1 MSKQREPTALVQA
14 KGLKHFTKG
23 EIEMREAREVKPNF
37 TAELMPPKVLTKRTD
52 RETFK
57 AIWAALGEIGVIG
70 DTDADVLA
78 QFILIRGMVLTS
90 QREYNKAVAER
101 ERFIKQSEKAG
112 IDLYEGEAFQRYGR
126 HEQLVSTKETRLRK
140 LRDQMLSYAK
150 SLCLTIDSRC
160 RIQVPQVIVE
170 ERVNKFERFK
180 QVGNG
185 E

>member
-1 MSKQREPTALVQA
+1 
-14 KGLKHFTKG
+14 
-23 EIEMREAREVKPNF
+23 
-37 TAELMPPKVLTKRTD
+37 
-52 RETFK
+52 
-57 AIWAALGEIGVIG
+57 
-70 DTDADVLA
+70 
-78 QFILIRGMVLTS
+78 MVLTS

-160 RIQVPQVIVE
+160 RIQVPQVIIE
-170 ERVNKFERFK
+170 EKVNKFERFK

>member
-1 MSKQREPTALVQA
+1 MTPAA
-14 KGLKHFTKG
+14 W
-23 EIEMREAREVKPNF
+23 
-37 TAELMPPKVLTKRTD
+37 
-52 RETFK
+52 

-78 QFILIRGMVLTS
+78 QFILIRRQVLTL
-90 QREYNKAVAER
+90 QKEYNKAVAER
-101 ERFIKQSEKAG
+101 ERFIKENEKAG
-112 IDLYEGEAFQRYGR
+112 INLYQGNDFIEYGNR
-126 HEQLVSTKETRLRK
+126 EKIVSTVETRLRK
-140 LRDQMLSYAK
+140 TRDQMLSYAK

-170 ERVNKFERFK
+170 EKVNKFERFK

>member
-52 RETFK
+52 KETFK

-78 QFILIRGMVLTS
+78 QFILIRRQVLTL
-90 QREYNKAVAER
+90 QKEYNKVVAER
-101 ERFIKQSEKAG
+101 ERFIKENEKAG
-112 IDLYEGEAFQRYGR
+112 INLYQGNDFIEYGNR
-126 HEQLVSTKETRLRK
+126 EKIVSTVETRLRK
-140 LRDQMLSYAK
+140 SRDQLLSYAK

-170 ERVNKFERFK
+170 EKVNKFERFK